1 MTFKNKIKCPN
12 CGFFNTNSDY
22 CIKCGTLINPKLKR
36 ALENQKRAAE
46 QKEKEMAGQKSKFG
60 LFIER
65 NRTHK
70 NIFIRLFFQFI
81 YGVWF
86 VVMAIG
92 AFIAWLFAAI
102 AA

>member
-1 MTFKNKIKCPN
+1 MTFKNKIKCPK

-36 ALENQKRAAE
+36 SLENQKRAAE
-46 QKEKEMAGQKSKFG
+46 EKEKAAQKSKFG

-81 YGVWF
+81 YGIWF